1 MTRRA
6 KVVATIGPASQSP
19 DLIRSLILAGMDVA
33 RLNFSHGTH
42 KEHKEAIEALRVVS
56 KDLGRPVGVLQ
67 DLQGPRL
74 RTGSLSAGGPVRLET
89 GASLDL
95 CVDPVPGD
103 ASRVQISYRQLPEE
117 VRPGDTILLD
127 GGRIELQVTDVDP
140 DCVHTEI
147 VNGGQMG
154 ENCGM
159 NLPGVA
165 ISTPPVTDKDRGDLA
180 LGLELGVDSVALSF
194 VRNADQVRQL
204 HKVLES
210 AGANIPV
217 IAKLERPE
225 AVEDLEDILEAAE
238 GVMVARGD
246 LGVELSAERVPS
258 IQKQIIQRAN
268 EANKLVITATEMLD
282 SMIRNPRPTRA
293 EASDV
298 ANAVFDGSDAL
309 MLSGETA
316 VGAYP
321 LESVETMVR
330 IIVDAEAHAHEWGE
344 PVKPARPDLRD
355 DAVATTRAARKL
367 AEDRATAAVA
377 VFTRT
382 GRTAQLMSKAR
393 PTSRI
398 VAFTPDEATWTRMTH
413 LWGVEPRLC
422 PTVSSVEEMIG
433 IVDGDLKEDLAGQQV
448 VIVASLPVGQKGPP
462 NFIYLRTL
470 EGQ

>member
-1 MTRRA
+1 
-6 KVVATIGPASQSP
+6 
-19 DLIRSLILAGMDVA
+19 MDVA

-42 KEHKEAIEALRVVS
+42 ETHQEAINMVREIS
-56 KDLGRPVGVLQ
+56 EEIGRPIGILQ

-74 RTGSLSAGGPVRLET
+74 RTGSLSGGGPVQLASGET
-89 GASLDL
+89 LDL

-103 ASRVQISYRQLPEE
+103 AESVQIGYPTLPQE
-117 VRPGDTILLD
+117 VRPGDRILLD
-127 GGRIELQVTDVDP
+127 GGKIELQVAEVEP
-140 DCVHTEI
+140 DKVRTLI
-147 VNGGQMG
+147 VNGGELG
-154 ENCGM
+154 ERCGL

-165 ISTPPVTDKDRGDLA
+165 LSAPTLTEKDREDLK
-180 LGLELGVDSVALSF
+180 LGQKAGVDAVALSF
-194 VRNADQVRQL
+194 VRNAEQVNELRKAINDL
-204 HKVLES
+204 NS
-210 AGANIPV
+210 AYPV

-225 AVEDLEDILEAAE
+225 AVENLDEILAAAD

-246 LGVELSAERVPS
+246 LGVEISAERVPS

-268 EANKLVITATEMLD
+268 ADNKLVITATEMLD

-316 VGAYP
+316 IGAYP

-330 IIVDAEAHAHEWGE
+330 IIVDAEAHAHEWGK
-344 PVKPARPDLRD
+344 PLKPARPELRD

-367 AEDRATAAVA
+367 AEDRAAPAVA
-377 VFTRT
+377 VFTRS
-382 GRTAQLMSKAR
+382 GRTARLMSKAR
-393 PTSRI
+393 PTARI
-398 VAFTPDEATWTRMTH
+398 VAFTPEQSTFSQMAF

-422 PTVSSVEEMIG
+422 PHVSTVEEMIG
-433 IVDGDLKEDLAGQQV
+433 IVDADLSASLGGEQV
-448 VIVASLPVGQKGPP
+448 AIVASLPVGQKGPP

-470 EGQ
+470 GE

>member
-1 MTRRA
+1 
-6 KVVATIGPASQSP
+6 
-19 DLIRSLILAGMDVA
+19 MDVA

-42 KEHKEAIEALRVVS
+42 ETHQAAIETMRTIS
-56 KDLGRPVGVLQ
+56 EEIGRPIGILQ

-74 RTGSLSAGGPVRLET
+74 RTGQLSGGGPIQLKS
-89 GASLDL
+89 GATLDL
-95 CVDPVPGD
+95 CVNPVPGD
-103 ASRVQISYRQLPEE
+103 AESVHVRYPALPQE

-127 GGRIELQVTDVDP
+127 GGKIELRVAEIEP
-140 DCVHTEI
+140 DRVRTR
-147 VNGGQMG
+147 VVSGGELG
-154 ENCGM
+154 ENRGI
-159 NLPGVA
+159 NIPGVA
-165 ISTPPVTDKDRGDLA
+165 VFAPPLTEKDQADLA
-180 LGLELGVDSVALSF
+180 LGLKAGVDSVALSF
-194 VRNADQVRQL
+194 VHSAEQ
-204 HKVLES
+204 VLELRKAIDNS
-210 AGANIPV
+210 GANVPI

-225 AVEDLEDILEAAE
+225 AVEDLENILAAAD
-238 GVMVARGD
+238 GVMIARGD
-246 LGVELSAERVPS
+246 LGAEISAERVPS

-344 PVKPARPDLRD
+344 ALKPARPALRD

-367 AEDRATAAVA
+367 SEDRTVAAVA

-393 PTSRI
+393 PTARI
-398 VAFTPDEATWTRMTH
+398 MAFTPDQTTYKRMTV

-422 PTVSSVEEMIG
+422 RIVKRVEEMIE
-433 IVDGDLKEDLAGQQV
+433 IVDEDLRATLAGQQV
-448 VIVASLPVGQKGPP
+448 VIVASLPLGQKGPP

-470 EGQ
+470 GE